1 MTPVIKE
8 LSLLSEKLESNIGES
23 GERKKNDL
31 FNLDE
36 LNDMNIKI
44 TSMQRYF
51 EEKIEN
57 SMKNIHLIEE
67 LIKMCACAEHV

>member
-1 MTPVIKE
+1 LTPVIKE
-8 LSLLSEKLESNIGES
+8 LSLLSEKQESNIGES
-23 GERKKNDL
+23 GERKKVTI
-31 FNLDE
+31 FNHE
-36 LNDMNIKI
+36 EFNDMNIKI